1 MNYFN
6 VFRHFI
12 LLGIFLLVLWDS
24 ERHPGKGNR
33 KGAGK

>member
-12 LLGIFLLVLWDS
+12 LLGIMLLILWDT
-24 ERHPGKGNR
+24 ERRPSKHKR
-33 KGAGK
+33 EEHE